1 LLGLYPETRDSAIA
15 AGGKQ
20 KLQSSTTYHGLSPVS
35 GEPIRVAVSDGVITN
50 VEPAPEHSESR
61 WISPGWI
68 DLQVNGY
75 AGVDYNS
82 PTTPIEE
89 IARSIEAQRKSGVTR
104 LLPTVITG
112 DLDQMAACFANLVVA
127 KQSMSEIAGFHVEG
141 PWISPDDG
149 PRGAHPIEHVRPASV
164 DDFQK
169 LQEAAEGHIRLLTLA
184 PESPGALELIEHA
197 VDSGVTVSIGHTGA
211 STQQIDD
218 AVSAGVTM
226 STHLGN
232 GAHAT
237 LNKND
242 SYILRQ
248 MAEDKLYA
256 GLIVDGIH
264 LTPDFVRIAVRTK
277 GLARSVLVTDAVA
290 PAGCAPGPHRLGSLN
305 VELFADGR
313 VQLENGRLAGS
324 SLSMDR
330 AVANVMKFT
339 GISLEQA
346 VRMASVNAA
355 RAIGLDERS
364 GFLEVGDP
372 AEFVFFERDDA
383 GDLRVL

>member
-1 LLGLYPETRDSAIA
+1 M
-15 AGGKQ
+15 
-20 KLQSSTTYHGLSPVS
+20 QSSTTVSGLSPAS
-35 GEPIRVAVSDGVITN
+35 GDPIRVSVSDGVITN
-50 VEPAPEHSESR
+50 VEPAPGHSESR

-89 IARSIEAQRKSGVTR
+89 IARSIEAQRRSGVTR

-164 DDFQK
+164 DDFEK
-169 LQEAAEGHIRLLTLA
+169 LQEAADGQIRLLTLA
-184 PESPGALELIEHA
+184 PESPGALELIEDA

-218 AVSAGVTM
+218 AVSAGATM
-226 STHLGN
+226 CTHLGN
-232 GAHAT
+232 GAHST

-264 LTPDFVRIAVRTK
+264 LTADFVRIAVRTK

-330 AVANVMKFT
+330 AVANVMKFA

-372 AEFVFFERDDA
+372 TEFVFFELDDA